1 MIDMPYGLGQEHKD
15 WGIMIGL
22 WLYKKKKKKKRDFQP
37 PSTNFNLNAVKKEAI
52 ICVLIFLMVQISFYG
67 LSFSSNFLNKI

>member
-22 WLYKKKKKKKRDFQP
+22 WLYKKKKKKGIFNP
-37 PSTNFNLNAVKKEAI
+37 PQRILT
-52 ICVLIFLMVQISFYG
+52 
-67 LSFSSNFLNKI
+67 